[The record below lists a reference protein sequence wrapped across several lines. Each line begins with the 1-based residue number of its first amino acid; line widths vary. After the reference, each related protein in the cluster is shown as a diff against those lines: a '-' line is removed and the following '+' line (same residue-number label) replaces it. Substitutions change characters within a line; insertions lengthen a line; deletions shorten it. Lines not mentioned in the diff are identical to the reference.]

1 MFKVSFSLRK
11 LMPVPDEELFS
22 RRFLGSVS
30 SFKYLSLMAARNN
43 STRNLHK
50 KSFIQI
56 HYGFIP
62 TLCYTEI

>member
-30 SFKYLSLMAARNN
+30 SFKYL
-43 STRNLHK
+43 
-50 KSFIQI
+50 
-56 HYGFIP
+56 
-62 TLCYTEI
+62 